1 MLKYVV
7 MVKSNDPDYMFFE
20 DGRKAEV
27 VGHYKTL
34 AGANRAAKIFIDNMD
49 LAENFN
55 VKIYLDGIN
64 DKIEYDAEQNSW
76 YRFTNLIQN

>member
-1 MLKYVV
+1 MSKYVV

-20 DGRKAEV
+20 DGIKAKTI
-27 VGHYKTL
+27 GHYNTL
-34 AGANRAAKIFIDNMD
+34 AGANRAAKFFIDNMD

-55 VKIYLDGIN
+55 VKIYLNGIN

-76 YRFTNLIQN
+76 YRFKNLVQN